1 MFLQREHKCDQMLL
15 NLENKL
21 AVMDDVHEI
30 KEMNKLMQDM
40 EGDMK
45 EDLGTDAITAE
56 ERSIGIEDVFSEVN
70 DVSDA
75 YSRPHAITSGSRQ
88 FDDDDL
94 DEEFDALSDSESE
107 EDVEQSITPRSRHAR
122 SRHNPQSSSA
132 RAPLDDGGKSGGGA
146 ASSRLGRSIR
156 ASTGDSGSSAAAATS
171 SAPKNVR
178 RGATTR
184 ATSDLVDDYGIP
196 TH

>member
-156 ASTGDSGSSAAAATS
+156 ASTGGSSSSAAAATS